1 MISSHPENVNT
12 KDRNIFQGNEVKNRK
27 KKPKKQITPSS
38 YGTMPHYFPTE
49 QVDIVDKIKK
59 KKKIKRYKPA
69 KK

>member
-1 MISSHPENVNT
+1 
-12 KDRNIFQGNEVKNRK
+12 VKNRK
-27 KKPKKQITPSS
+27 KKPKKKRIPPSS

-59 KKKIKRYKPA
+59 RKIKRYKPA